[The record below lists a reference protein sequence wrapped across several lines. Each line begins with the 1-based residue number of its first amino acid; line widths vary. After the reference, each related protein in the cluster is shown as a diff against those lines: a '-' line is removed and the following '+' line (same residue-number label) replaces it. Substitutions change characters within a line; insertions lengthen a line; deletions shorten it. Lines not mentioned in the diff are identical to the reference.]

1 MTRMYPIRESK
12 ANRTVQQG
20 DRISMKYL
28 GTLDRP
34 IAKMISDPSKKGE
47 AVVVE
52 ISPNF
57 FSIWD
62 YAKMQP

>member
-1 MTRMYPIRESK
+1 MTRMFPIRESK

-34 IAKMISDPSKKGE
+34 IAKMISDPSKV
-47 AVVVE
+47 VVVE

-62 YAKMQP
+62 YGKMQP